1 MLKQRLIALLP
12 SPEHIHRNRW
22 LRWLGP
28 WLHHPR
34 LWRFSR
40 RGLALGVALGIFF
53 GLLIPVAQ
61 IPASATLAVLL
72 RAHLPS
78 AMASTLVTN
87 PVTFGPVYWAAYQ
100 LGHAI
105 VGDTDAGAAPP
116 ATPAA
121 SQDAVATDADDS
133 PSWWAWIVG
142 VGKPL
147 VVGLL
152 IVATASAAAAY
163 VAVHLLW
170 TFKVRRARR
179 QRLRRR
185 HGGVPPVGTG

>member
-1 MLKQRLIALLP
+1 MIKQRLIALLP
-12 SPEHIHRNRW
+12 SHEHIQRKRW

-28 WLHHPR
+28 SLHHPR

-40 RGLALGVALGIFF
+40 RGLALGLALGVFF

-61 IPASATLAVLL
+61 IPAAATLAVLL

-100 LGHAI
+100 LGEVI
-105 VGDTDAGAAPP
+105 VGAADAGVAPSSDLSAVAP
-116 ATPAA
+116 ATPP
-121 SQDAVATDADDS
+121 DDDTVT
-133 PSWWAWIVG
+133 SWWTWAAG

-147 VVGLL
+147 MVGLS
-152 IVATASAAAAY
+152 IVATVAATLTY
-163 VAVHLLW
+163 MSVNVLW
-170 TFKVRRARR
+170 TLRVRRARR
-179 QRLRRR
+179 QRLRRCH
-185 HGGVPPVGTG
+185 HGPHP